1 MNSYRT
7 VFGRYEKKINIKR
20 SIFIAAISH
29 ADDSEEAREFI
40 REISKSYNDA
50 THNCPAYRVIEHEQI
65 VEFSSDNGEPSG
77 TAGRPILGVLRKFDL
92 LNVVVVVTRYFG
104 GVKLGVRGLIDAYSS
119 VVEKALAEIKI
130 VKMVPIK
137 VYRIKVDY
145 NKYGKVMQ
153 ELHYLNFEII
163 GTEYFGNFAYIDVR
177 GNENLNGYEIVEE
190 KTIFVKEE

>member
-7 VFGRYEKKINIKR
+7 IFGRHEKKINIKR
-20 SIFIAAISH
+20 SIFIATISH

-119 VVEKALAEIKI
+119 VVEKALTEVKI

-177 GNENLNGYEIVEE
+177 GNGNLNGYEIVEE

>member
-20 SIFIAAISH
+20 SIFIATISH

-40 REISKSYNDA
+40 REISRSYNDA